1 MRHICKTLSRG
12 NVQLLLL
19 SLLEADRFL
28 VGMQCMGKTDGRQ
41 TDLGNDQI
49 SAMWTPKMEPESSKW
64 LPRMSKKGPRSQQWR
79 RRGDRRHSRKQK
91 GAQRM
96 PMEGPNKAQKTKSK
110 PTWAQQVGSAPE
122 RTPQMEP
129 ENWVAHGKHKNEAR
143 GALRSPK

>member
-1 MRHICKTLSRG
+1 MRHICKTLSLG

-28 VGMQCMGKTDGRQ
+28 VGMQCMGKTDGNQ

-49 SAMWTPKMEPESSKW
+49 TAMWTPKMEPESSKW

-91 GAQRM
+91 GAQWM
-96 PMEGPNKAQKTKSK
+96 PMEGPKKAQKTKSE
-110 PTWAQQVGSAPE
+110 PTWAQKGCKKCQKKVQMRGPEKAENRALACTRAQFSA
-122 RTPQMEP
+122 
-129 ENWVAHGKHKNEAR
+129 
-143 GALRSPK
+143 